1 MSGIATAIGASA
13 VLGTAGA
20 VYGANQ
26 ASKGAKTAANATR
39 DATRAQIDANNA
51 QYNQT
56 REDFTPFRNLAPESL
71 ATLQSSVYGRP
82 VNYQSANYRLATPED
97 IAKANYDAIKSGQY
111 TGDLSG
117 FYHDVNNGENPIQ
130 RLIRDNNQWGIY
142 SGSKDWYV
150 GPDGQLLSPD
160 KVPQSTAQGQQF
172 DLANFKP
179 EGTAAYEWQK
189 SKTLEDLGNY
199 FNLVGRGKGS
209 TVQSNATA
217 RSLGD
222 LNAAEYEKG
231 YNRLFNQK
239 QDYINNLLNLV
250 KTSQGAAGSTAASG
264 MQSTGNISSALG
276 QQGNTLASLANQQGQ
291 TQANLYSG
299 IVPSAMNT
307 VGTGLQVANYM
318 NQGGKPF
325 STSPVSAQQYTDQ
338 FGGNVNAAGVYV

>member
-1 MSGIATAIGASA
+1 MAISTGAAILGAGVAGLAGS
-13 VLGTAGA
+13 VLG
-20 VYGANQ
+20 ANA
-26 ASKGAKTAANATR
+26 ASSGAKTAANAQR
-39 DATRAQIDANNA
+39 DATNAQIAANQG
-51 QYNQT
+51 QYDQN
-56 REDFTPFRNLAPESL
+56 RRDFTPFLNLAPESL
-71 ATLQSSVYGRP
+71 ATLQSSIYGRP
-82 VNYQSANYRLATPED
+82 VNYQSSDYRLATPED
-97 IAKANYDAIKSGQY
+97 IAKANYDAIRSGQY

-160 KVPQSTAQGQQF
+160 KVPQATAQGQQF

-189 SKTLEDLGNY
+189 SRTLEDLGNY
-199 FNLVGRGKGS
+199 FNLIGRGRGS

-250 KTSQGAAGSTAASG
+250 KTSQGAADSTAASG
-264 MQSTGNISSALG
+264 MQSTGNISAALG
-276 QQGNTLASLANQQGQ
+276 QQGQTLANLANQQGQ
-291 TQANLYSG
+291 TNANLYAG
-299 IVPSAMNT
+299 IVPAAMNT
-307 VGTGLQVANYM
+307 VGTGLQVANYL
-318 NQGGKPF
+318 NQQP
-325 STSPVSAQQYTDQ
+325 TSGLSAVPQVPDYNLS
-338 FGGNVNAAGVYV
+338 FAK